1 MVQMSECRRT
11 CWIAAGLMGL
21 LVLALT
27 SGAGDLG
34 FFAGLVLG
42 VLTAMLVGSLLV
54 FLVCE
59 GQPTEALTAEDWA
72 ADVNAPTAAPVAPAQ
87 FGAIPARQP
96 LSQPQQGAT
105 LTPSAAPH
113 ATHPAPARAAAAAAG
128 GSVPM
133 TGAPPGASTNPAEAV
148 TFTAAGSAGPAASPA
163 PAPAPVKPASA
174 GEAGA
179 APSLPT
185 DLPSESAPGE
195 TPLEDTRAV
204 MYDPSQSE
212 DHSMPGEA
220 VPASEPM
227 PAAQP
232 DMDQP
237 SITITDRE
245 FQVTGPGTTNAGRLS
260 AQRRKDR
267 DTVPQGADDLGRIDG
282 IGRKLTALLHEN
294 GVTRYSQ
301 IAAWTDADVDAWTTR
316 LGRKGDRIRRDDW
329 VGQARVLAA
338 GGETAHSRRVDAGD
352 GP

>member
-1 MVQMSECRRT
+1 MSECRRT

-34 FFAGLVLG
+34 LFAGLVLG
-42 VLTAMLVGSLLV
+42 VLTATLVGSVLV

-59 GQPTEALTAEDWA
+59 GKPAEALTADDWA
-72 ADVNAPTAAPVAPAQ
+72 ADVGAPVAAAAAPVQ

-96 LSQPQQGAT
+96 LSQPQAGTT
-105 LTPSAAPH
+105 LTASAASQALH
-113 ATHPAPARAAAAAAG
+113 TLPARAPTTPAD

-133 TGAPPGASTNPAEAV
+133 TGAPPGASTNPTEAV
-148 TFTAAGSAGPAASPA
+148 TFTAAGSASPAAAVAAPPAAAAAQPA
-163 PAPAPVKPASA
+163 PEDQATP
-174 GEAGA
+174 

-185 DLPSESAPGE
+185 DVPSESAEGE

-204 MYDPSQSE
+204 LYDPSQSE

-232 DMDQP
+232 DPDQP

-245 FQVTGPGTTNAGRLS
+245 FEAAGPGSTNAGRLS

-267 DTVPQGADDLGRIDG
+267 DMLPQGADDLGRIDG
-282 IGRKLTALLHEN
+282 IGRKLTAQLHEH
-294 GVTRYSQ
+294 GITRYDQ
-301 IAAWTDADVDAWTTR
+301 IAAWTDADVDAWTAR

-338 GGETAHSRRVDAGD
+338 GGETAHSRQVDTGD